1 MSQRSTGCAKC
12 YVVVCVITYSVSSFW
27 SVFSMLDLFLSIC
40 LYLHPGLAPLLLS
53 ADFFKSSTRPLQ
65 PAQSGRLCRDQRSVA
80 IMHGQSCF
88 LFFFFVHA
96 HTLTLLNR
104 ISVSQCR
111 PAPCSRWMMPETSL
125 LLHLLLFLFLSS
137 ALPGA
142 LKPCAIWQRRL
153 GPGQISP
160 KQTSPSLAIK
170 ITGTRTFTDLF

>member
-96 HTLTLLNR
+96 HSLMHTHSLFSTASLSL
-104 ISVSQCR
+104 SAVPL
-111 PAPCSRWMMPETSL
+111 PAVDGWCPRHPSSSTS
-125 LLHLLLFLFLSS
+125 FSS
-137 ALPGA
+137 
-142 LKPCAIWQRRL
+142 
-153 GPGQISP
+153 SP
-160 KQTSPSLAIK
+160 LRYQGLWSPAQSD
-170 ITGTRTFTDLF
+170 RED